1 MNFVQKLIDDT
12 KNGMWNY
19 DWKYNDGSKIY
30 TFNKPKHFLG
40 GLNFMASIENKDK
53 EIIFPNG
60 VALETE
66 QIKELE
72 EAVIFSLEATVDD
85 SMKRYIAGKEIT
97 QEEEDAQAE
106 KDALKKSADV
116 KTTEPKVKPKES
128 VAKK

>member
-1 MNFVQKLIDDT
+1 MSFVQKLIDDT

-30 TFNKPKHFLG
+30 TFNKPKHFLS
-40 GLNFMASIENKDK
+40 GLNFVASIENKGK

-85 SMKRYIAGKEIT
+85 SMKRYIAGKEVT
-97 QEEEDAQAE
+97 QEEEAAQSE
-106 KDALKKSADV
+106 KDALKKSAESKNETTKTQV
-116 KTTEPKVKPKES
+116 KDRG
-128 VAKK
+128 